1 MFIIDSI
8 RQLPIILYHG
18 KWKLHHAYQCT
29 HLMLNVDRLSSPIS
43 FAANCFF
50 LFFGAVLLWS
60 KVILFTSMSQRKEKI
75 LHIQLEIDSGH
86 IGSRSE
92 RSVTEIWDSVW
103 LSSANYQLRDP
114 TASNDTENCWMNWIS
129 KKKVWRRYAEH
140 GPNCFTWSLEAHAL
154 ECGLQPTKL
163 SPVEGLSI
171 SGDGFYLV
179 SWTVLL
185 SIKTF

>member
-1 MFIIDSI
+1 
-8 RQLPIILYHG
+8 
-18 KWKLHHAYQCT
+18 
-29 HLMLNVDRLSSPIS
+29 MLNVDRLSSPIS

-92 RSVTEIWDSVW
+92 HSVTEIWDSVG

-129 KKKVWRRYAEH
+129 KKKF
-140 GPNCFTWSLEAHAL
+140 GGCMQSM
-154 ECGLQPTKL
+154 GL
-163 SPVEGLSI
+163 I
-171 SGDGFYLV
+171 A
-179 SWTVLL
+179 LL
-185 SIKTF
+185 SLKSRSTCTWVWATANKIVTSRGTVHKWGWVLSRQLNCLVIHKDVLTTVIPFGLTKVPWLFNHLKTPSCYY